1 MTEPTSL
8 VDHAIRYA
16 TRYTIYTRDQG
27 MRPDEAVMKAL
38 EEKGTMDC
46 VDVEELV
53 ESAMR
58 DSEWRKT
65 EQEKKRLE
73 KC

>member
-38 EEKGTMDC
+38 EEEGTMDC
-46 VDVEELV
+46 VDVEGLWN
-53 ESAMR
+53 
-58 DSEWRKT
+58 WR
-65 EQEKKRLE
+65 
-73 KC
+73 

>member
-38 EEKGTMDC
+38 EESTMDC
-46 VDVEELV
+46 ADVEKLV
-53 ESAMR
+53 ELAMR
-58 DSEWRKT
+58 DSEWRKA